1 MKTIIKKTKSNRNGV
16 NKKMFPDA
24 LHLIFGKNKN
34 YERVKRFKDGGFI
47 AWPEDKLPSVENGDN
62 EVREG
67 RTKGGG
73 YIAFPK

>member
-1 MKTIIKKTKSNRNGV
+1 MKHIIE
-16 NKKMFPDA
+16 
-24 LHLIFGKNKN
+24 KNKIN
-34 YERVKRFKDGGFI
+34 RDGANENIMNSMFHSTCRSGKHCEPVKRFKDGGYI
-47 AWPEDKLPSVENGDN
+47 AWPEDRLPIPKDADN